1 MAAIQDAVK
10 KLAPILLILTIP
22 LLAVEASS
30 GEVVGPPPEV
40 RIYYDRTQPANLL
53 HPYTLR
59 LLAVEVPEGVRECWE
74 TLPNGTIVMVCKPL
88 RNALV
93 RVWYEEMKEIREA
106 RTGSDGIASVEFRL
120 WTLKA
125 TFRVEVYSE
134 AGSVEHR
141 INVNVSPWLTITY
154 VCFAGLVSSLVFS
167 VRRGLW

>member
-30 GEVVGPPPEV
+30 GEAVGPPPEV

-59 LLAVEVPEGVRECWE
+59 LLAVEVPEGVRDCWE
-74 TLPNGTIVMVCKPL
+74 TLPNGTLLMVCKPL
-88 RNALV
+88 KNALV
-93 RVWYEEMKEIREA
+93 RVWYEEMKEIKET
-106 RTGSDGIASVEFRL
+106 RTGRDGIASLDFRL

-134 AGSVEHR
+134 SGLAQQIVPVYS
-141 INVNVSPWLTITY
+141 SPWLLVAY
-154 VCFAGLVSSLVFS
+154 VCFSGMVSSLIFT